1 MARNNN
7 SKFAVRPKNVDPK
20 YDLWADNKPILPRD
34 YYDSSRPAPT
44 PTTDAV
50 PDKQIIMIKGNLK
63 TNIQWLNAPGKV
75 MKIDKNNMPLLG
87 IKFIDRRTSPIPYR
101 NVLDVFNKL
110 ECKLELKMNKAERR
124 MQASC
129 RIYAIDEDTNE
140 EFDIAVFTAMQPYYF
155 KSKD

>member
-1 MARNNN
+1 MAHKN
-7 SKFAVRPKNVDPK
+7 SKFTARPKNTYPT
-20 YDLWADNKPILPRD
+20 YDLWADNKPILPGD
-34 YYDSSRPAPT
+34 YHDNSRPAPT
-44 PTTDAV
+44 PATDAV
-50 PDKQIIMIKGNLK
+50 PGKQIIMIKGRLETK
-63 TNIQWLNAPGKV
+63 IQWLNAPGKV

-87 IKFIDRRTSPIPYR
+87 IKFVDRRTDPIPYR
-101 NVLDVFNKL
+101 SVLDVFNKL

-140 EFDIAVFTAMQPYYF
+140 EFDIAVFTAMQPFFF

>member
-1 MARNNN
+1 MAHKN
-7 SKFAVRPKNVDPK
+7 SKFTTRPKNIYPK
-20 YDLWADNKPILPRD
+20 YDLWADNKPILPGD
-34 YYDSSRPAPT
+34 YHDDSRPAPT
-44 PTTDAV
+44 PPTDAA
-50 PDKQIIMIKGNLK
+50 PSKTIIMIKGKLE

-75 MKIDKNNMPLLG
+75 MKIDRNNMPLLG
-87 IKFIDRRTSPIPYR
+87 IKFVDRRTDPIPYR
-101 NVLDVFNKL
+101 SVLDVFNKL

-140 EFDIAVFTAMQPYYF
+140 EFDIAVFTAMQPYCF

>member
-7 SKFAVRPKNVDPK
+7 SKFAVRPKNVYPN
-20 YDLWADNKPILPRD
+20 YDLWADNKPILPGD
-34 YYDSSRPAPT
+34 YHDDNRPAPT
-44 PTTDAV
+44 PSSGTAPGKT
-50 PDKQIIMIKGNLK
+50 IIMIKGKLETK
-63 TNIQWLNAPGKV
+63 ITWLNAPGKV
-75 MKIDKNNMPLLG
+75 MKLDKNNMPLLG
-87 IKFIDRRTSPIPYR
+87 IKFVDRRTSPIPYR
-101 NVLDVFNKL
+101 SVLDVFNKL

-140 EFDIAVFTAMQPYYF
+140 EFDIAVFTAIQPYHF

>member
-1 MARNNN
+1 MAHKN
-7 SKFAVRPKNVDPK
+7 SKFTTRPKNVYPK
-20 YDLWADNKPILPRD
+20 YDLWADNKPILPGD
-34 YYDSSRPAPT
+34 YHDDSRPAPT
-44 PTTDAV
+44 PATDTA
-50 PDKQIIMIKGNLK
+50 PSKTITMIKGKLK

-75 MKIDKNNMPLLG
+75 MKIDRNNMPLLG
-87 IKFIDRRTSPIPYR
+87 IKFVDRRIDPIPYR
-101 NVLDVFNKL
+101 SVLDVFNKL

-140 EFDIAVFTAMQPYYF
+140 EFDIAVFTAMQPFFF

>member
-7 SKFAVRPKNVDPK
+7 SKFAVRPKNVYPK
-20 YDLWADNKPILPRD
+20 YDLWADNKPILPSD
-34 YYDSSRPAPT
+34 YHDDSRPAPT
-44 PTTDAV
+44 PPTDAA
-50 PDKQIIMIKGNLK
+50 PSKTIIMIKGKLE

-87 IKFIDRRTSPIPYR
+87 IKFVDRRTDPIPYR
-101 NVLDVFNKL
+101 SVLDVFNKL

-140 EFDIAVFTAMQPYYF
+140 EFDIAVFTAMQPYCF
-155 KSKD
+155 KAKD

>member
-1 MARNNN
+1 MAHKN
-7 SKFAVRPKNVDPK
+7 SKFTTRPKNIYPK
-20 YDLWADNKPILPRD
+20 YDLWADNKPMLPGD
-34 YYDSSRPAPT
+34 YHDDSRPAPT
-44 PTTDAV
+44 PPTDAA
-50 PDKQIIMIKGNLK
+50 PSKTIIMIRGKLE

-87 IKFIDRRTSPIPYR
+87 IKFVDRRTDPIPYR
-101 NVLDVFNKL
+101 SVLDVFNKL

-129 RIYAIDEDTNE
+129 RIYAIDEDTNK